1 MTLRAA
7 TLCLALALAVA
18 WALLRPEVTS
28 AIVGARRKGQIA
40 ETCQAADWE
49 LSEAETGAIE
59 ASLQNFLNKVNDA

>member
-1 MTLRAA
+1 MGQ
-7 TLCLALALAVA
+7 LAVA

-49 LSEAETGAIE
+49 LSESEATSIE
-59 ASLQNFLNKVNDA
+59 ATLQNFLNKVNYA